1 MTFRTLAKSLVRNRP
16 RSRSFVRSVDERI
29 ELARHSLAGLAPAFI
44 RPRRRRLTIAVTA
57 RCNVRCLG
65 CRYGRDFMPGAE
77 LPYAKVREV
86 LEDAAAT
93 GYSTVRLYGGEPLLH
108 PDLPRMVADCRTLG
122 LNPYVT
128 TNGILLEHR
137 FRGLYEAGL
146 RDVTI
151 GFYGVGQDYDR
162 YVQTP
167 GSFRRLERSLA
178 AIREDHGAE
187 VDLQMNWLLMRPTC
201 SVESFREARS
211 FAERFGMRIQIDLIQ
226 YSLPYFQEGPDREL
240 QFTASDR
247 PVIDEVVAEMLQAK
261 SEHPALINQS
271 AETLRSIPDWLIKG
285 PKMRVPCT
293 AYDMI
298 WIGADG
304 SVQLCYV
311 TFRLGNVHARRLR
324 DLVGTPEHLAAA
336 RSAFSLQCPNCH
348 CQAGDRIMR
357 HRLSRKH
364 YAAPFSSGRR
374 AELGGR
380 SR

>member
-16 RSRSFVRSVDERI
+16 RLRSFARSVEERI
-29 ELARHSLAGLAPAFI
+29 ELARHSLAGVAPASI
-44 RPRRRRLTIAVTA
+44 RPRPRRLTIAVTA

-65 CRYGRDFMPGAE
+65 CRYARDFMPGAE
-77 LPYAKVREV
+77 LPYVKVREV

-108 PDLPRMVADCRTLG
+108 PDLPRMVADCRALG

-137 FRGLYEAGL
+137 IRDLYEAGL
-146 RDVTI
+146 RDITI
-151 GFYGVGQDYDR
+151 GLYGVGQDYDR
-162 YVQTP
+162 YVQRP

-178 AIREDHGAE
+178 TIREHHGAE
-187 VDLQMNWLLMRPTC
+187 IDLQMNWLLMVPTC

-226 YSLPYFQEGPDREL
+226 YSLPYFQEGQDREL
-240 QFTASDR
+240 QFKASDR
-247 PVIDEVVAEMLQAK
+247 PVIDQVVTEMLQAK
-261 SEHPALINQS
+261 AEHPALINQS

-285 PKMRVPCT
+285 PEMRVPCT
-293 AYDMI
+293 AYEMI

-311 TFRLGNVHARRLR
+311 TFRLGNVHAHRLR

-336 RSAFSLQCPNCH
+336 RSAFSLHCPNCH

-357 HRLSRKH
+357 HRRSRKQ
-364 YAAPFSSGRR
+364 YAA
-374 AELGGR
+374 
-380 SR
+380 

>member
-16 RSRSFVRSVDERI
+16 RLRFFARSVEERI
-29 ELARHSLAGLAPAFI
+29 ELARHSLAGIAPASI
-44 RPRRRRLTIAVTA
+44 RPRPRRLAIAVTA

-65 CRYGRDFMPGAE
+65 CRYARDFMPGAE
-77 LPYAKVREV
+77 LPYVKVREV

-108 PDLPRMVADCRTLG
+108 PDLPRMVADCRALG

-137 FRGLYEAGL
+137 IRDLYEAGL
-146 RDVTI
+146 RDITI
-151 GFYGVGQDYDR
+151 GLYGVGQDYDR
-162 YVQTP
+162 YVQRP

-178 AIREDHGAE
+178 TIREHHGAE
-187 VDLQMNWLLMRPTC
+187 IDLQMNWLLMVPTC

-226 YSLPYFQEGPDREL
+226 YSLPYFQEGQDREL
-240 QFTASDR
+240 QFKASDR
-247 PVIDEVVAEMLQAK
+247 PVIDQVVTEMLQAK
-261 SEHPALINQS
+261 AEHPALINQS

-285 PKMRVPCT
+285 PEMRVPCT
-293 AYDMI
+293 AYEMI

-311 TFRLGNVHARRLR
+311 TFRLGNVHAHRLR

-336 RSAFSLQCPNCH
+336 RGAFSLQCPNCH

-357 HRLSRKH
+357 HRRSRKQ
-364 YAAPFSSGRR
+364 YAA
-374 AELGGR
+374 
-380 SR
+380 